1 VALRFLLLELR
12 KLGGKMR
19 LPVNAHP

>member
-1 VALRFLLLELR
+1 MSERGNA
-12 KLGGKMR
+12 